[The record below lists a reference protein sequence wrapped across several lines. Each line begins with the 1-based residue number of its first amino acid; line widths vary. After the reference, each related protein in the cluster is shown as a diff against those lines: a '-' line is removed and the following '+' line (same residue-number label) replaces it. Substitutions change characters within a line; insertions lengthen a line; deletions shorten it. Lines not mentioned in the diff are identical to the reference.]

1 MLIRNFMTKNVIT
14 IDAEES
20 MPKAIQLLKQ
30 HKINM
35 MPVTHQGK
43 LVGVITDRDLKQAS
57 PSEATDLETHEL
69 KYLLNRIKIKDIMTK
84 QVITIPLDYT
94 IEEAAEI
101 LMNEDISGA
110 PVVNDQGQM
119 EGVITSTDLYK
130 ALIALSGLG
139 RRGIQ
144 FAFQIEDRPGTI
156 KELTDII
163 RAAGGR
169 IASIMSSYDRVRE
182 GWRNVFIRAYD
193 INREI
198 LPQLM
203 KDLQNQATMLYMV
216 DHKENKRQIFP
227 GPAPVGFKL

>member
-14 IDAEES
+14 IDDQES

-35 MPVTHQGK
+35 MPVTHAGK

-57 PSEATDLETHEL
+57 PSQATDLDIHEL
-69 KYLLNRIKIKDIMTK
+69 KYLLAKIKIKDVMT
-84 QVITIPLDYT
+84 QDIITVPPDFT
-94 IEEAAEI
+94 IEEAAEV
-101 LMNEDISGA
+101 LMHRNISGA
-110 PVVNDQGQM
+110 PVVDDHGEM
-119 EGVITSTDLYK
+119 VGIITSADLFK

-139 RRGIQ
+139 RKGVQ
-144 FAFQIEDRPGTI
+144 FAFQIEDRPGSI

-169 IASIMSSYDRVRE
+169 IASIMSSVDRVRE
-182 GWRNVFIRAYD
+182 GWRNVYIRAYD
-193 INREI
+193 INRAT
-198 LPQLM
+198 LDQLI
-203 KDLQNQATMLYMV
+203 KELQNKATMLYMV

>member
-14 IDAEES
+14 IEDEES

-69 KYLLNRIKIKDIMTK
+69 KYLLNKIKMKDIMTR
-84 QVITIPLDYT
+84 QVITVPPDYT

-101 LMNEDISGA
+101 LMNHDISGA
-110 PVVNDQGQM
+110 PVVNEQGQM
-119 EGVITSTDLYK
+119 EGIITSTDLYK

-144 FAFQIEDRPGTI
+144 FAFQIEDRPGSI

-163 RAAGGR
+163 RTAGGR

>member
-1 MLIRNFMTKNVIT
+1 MLIRNFMTKNVVT

-20 MPKAIQLLKQ
+20 MPKAIQLLRQ

-35 MPVTHQGK
+35 MPVTQQGK
-43 LVGVITDRDLKQAS
+43 LVGVITDRDLKKAS
-57 PSEATDLETHEL
+57 PSEATDLDTHEL
-69 KYLLNRIKIKDIMTK
+69 KYLLNKIKIKDIMTK
-84 QVITIPLDYT
+84 KVITLPSDFT

-101 LMNEDISGA
+101 LMHEDISGA
-110 PVVNDQGQM
+110 PVVNDRGDI
-119 EGVITSTDLYK
+119 EGIITSTDLYK
-130 ALIALSGLG
+130 SLIALSGLG
-139 RRGIQ
+139 RKGIQ
-144 FAFQIEDRPGTI
+144 FAFQIEDRPGSI

-163 RAAGGR
+163 RTAGGR

-182 GWRNVFIRAYD
+182 GWRNVFIRVYD
-193 INREI
+193 INRDI

-227 GPAPVGFKL
+227 GPAPVGFKI